1 MIRLVIFDFDDTL
14 TDNSFLDYQ
23 AFLQP
28 GKQLGIPT
36 PPLKKI
42 RVLRKKGFLA
52 KEIMKKFLKENNKKL
67 INDFLIKRSKFLNKS
82 ESFRYLKLKKNTKS
96 LLNFLKKN
104 KIKCILCTT
113 KKNKKMVLN
122 FLVKNNISSYFSK
135 TYFMKDLKFMIDNLD
150 ESNRVLI
157 KNILVRKILKNEKIK
172 PNEILFVGNSVD
184 DLKTAKNMKTHFI
197 YFQNTYLEEL
207 SNKKITKV
215 PSMLSLQKKIK
226 LLYKENMDESI
237 K

>member
-28 GKQLGIPT
+28 CKQLRIPT

-52 KEIMKKFLKENNKKL
+52 NEIMKKFLKEDNKKL

-96 LLNFLKKN
+96 VLNFLKKN

-113 KKNKKMVLN
+113 KKNKKMVLS
-122 FLVKNNISSYFSK
+122 FLAKNNISSYFSE

-157 KNILVRKILKNEKIK
+157 KNILVRKILKNQKIK
-172 PNEILFVGNSVD
+172 PKEILFVGNSVD
-184 DLKTAKNMKTHFI
+184 DLKTAKNLKIRFI

-215 PSMLSLQKKIK
+215 TSMLSLQKKIK